1 MRLIETIA
9 GVREAVRA
17 ARCEGKRVGLVP
29 TMGALHVG
37 HETLIARSA
46 TECHMTVVSIFVN
59 PIQFNQRD
67 DFEKYPREL
76 GHDVDICRRAGA
88 GIVFA
93 PSNEEM
99 YPQPIDTYVEPGGV
113 AEHLCGP
120 FRPGHFRGVAT
131 VVAKLFHA
139 VEADRAYFGEKD
151 AQQLAVIQRMVSD
164 LNIGI
169 EVVPVATVR
178 ESDGLAMSSRNARLG
193 EAERRAAPVLYAGL
207 QAAYDALDGGERDA
221 ARVKHAALEVIG
233 REPMARVEYLDVVD
247 AATMQPVEH
256 VTGPVRVALAAWVG
270 GVRLIDNVG
279 YSEWRSNISG

>member
-1 MRLIETIA
+1 MRAIETIA
-9 GVREAVRA
+9 GVREAVRT
-17 ARCEGKRVGLVP
+17 ARGEGKRVGLVP
-29 TMGALHVG
+29 TMGALDVG

-46 TECHMTVVSIFVN
+46 TECHLTVVSIFVN
-59 PIQFNQRD
+59 PIQFNQRE

-76 GHDVDICRRAGA
+76 GHDVDICKRAGA

-99 YPQPIDTYVEPGGV
+99 YPHPIDTYVEPGGV
-113 AEHLCGP
+113 AQHLCGP

-131 VVAKLFHA
+131 VVAKLFLA

-164 LNIGI
+164 LNMRV

-193 EAERRAAPVLYAGL
+193 EAERQAAPVLYAGL
-207 QAAYDALDGGERDA
+207 QAALERLEQGERNAVAIKRAALD
-221 ARVKHAALEVIG
+221 VIS
-233 REPMARVEYLDVVD
+233 REPMVRMEYLDVVD
-247 AATMQPVEH
+247 AAAMQPVER
-256 VTGPVRVALAAWVG
+256 VSGPVRVAMAAWLG

-279 YSEWRSNISG
+279 LVPGHGK

>member
-1 MRLIETIA
+1 MIETIA
-9 GVREAVRA
+9 GVRDAVRTT
-17 ARCEGKRVGLVP
+17 RCEGKRVGLVP

-37 HETLIARSA
+37 HESLIARSVA
-46 TECHMTVVSIFVN
+46 ECGVTVVSIFVN
-59 PIQFNQRD
+59 PIQFNQPE

-76 GHDVDICRRAGA
+76 EHDVAACERMGA
-88 GIVFA
+88 EIVFA
-93 PSNEEM
+93 PANAEM
-99 YPQPIDTYVEPGGV
+99 YPRPLEMHVEPGKV

-164 LNIGI
+164 LNMAVEI
-169 EVVPVATVR
+169 VPVATVR

-193 EAERRAAPVLYAGL
+193 VAARRAAPVLYAGL
-207 QAAYDALDGGERDA
+207 QVALEKLEGGERDA
-221 ARVKHAALEVIG
+221 GRVRAAAMAVIAV
-233 REPMARVEYLDVVD
+233 EPQVRVEYLDVVD
-247 AATMQPVEH
+247 AGTMQPLERVE
-256 VTGPVRVALAAWVG
+256 GPVRVAVAAWLG

-279 YSEWRSNISG
+279 FSPWPLNISG